1 MAKPLNLKALT
12 EEERGVLVEDITLL
26 REKHDVVGKNYYWD
40 SDKFKDL
47 YKKWLKVTNNHYS
60 EGGFAQFRLG
70 IHQMRKTMPNTF
82 KIKNWMDDGTIIRK

>member
-12 EEERGVLVEDITLL
+12 EEERGVLVEGITLL

-47 YKKWLKVTNNHYS
+47 YKKWLKVTNNH
-60 EGGFAQFRLG
+60 
-70 IHQMRKTMPNTF
+70 
-82 KIKNWMDDGTIIRK
+82 